1 MSPKNERMQ
10 ILSVPNFEQM
20 AAAIQGANGCYTLAG
35 PEEGNWTAGTG
46 IAGRVMLQVG
56 EEGGANYYEGAAL
69 RDAICLSLP
78 LGDPQ
83 LMSVNG
89 HEADA
94 GSLPIIRPNGSVLVR
109 AKAANRSALVVLPVD
124 LFRDTERFDS
134 GDIAVLQNL
143 NGVLAVDPRHI
154 GSLRQLVRRFAATD
168 YSLSPSAGRAA
179 EEEFMAHIFAA
190 VQSRTVSSDSGRGRP
205 WVSRDQ
211 VLRKVRDLVA
221 SAGDRVLH
229 VEDLCRVANVS
240 ERTLRTVFNETFALG
255 PLRYLRHRRLHLV
268 RAALRAA
275 HPGRD
280 TVASIAAEFG
290 FWEFGRFAKEYKA
303 LFGELPSRTL
313 LANINLHTKHDGIVV
328 DRKHML
334 TAPGTDAQ
342 PSK

>member
-1 MSPKNERMQ
+1 MQ

-20 AAAIQGANGCYTLAG
+20 AEALRGADGRYTLAG
-35 PEEGNWTAGTG
+35 REEGNWTAGTG
-46 IAGRVMLQVG
+46 LAGRITIQVG
-56 EEGGANYYEGAAL
+56 DNGGAHYYEGAAQKNTTVIL
-69 RDAICLSLP
+69 LP
-78 LGDPQ
+78 LDDPG
-83 LMSVNG
+83 LVRWNGEELDRTSLAAIHSGGSVTC
-89 HEADA
+89 HSKAA
-94 GSLPIIRPNGSVLVR
+94 QRGSLIILPHDMLR
-109 AKAANRSALVVLPVD
+109 ADRVD
-124 LFRDTERFDS
+124 STDV
-134 GDIAVLQNL
+134 AVLESL
-143 NGVLAVDPRHI
+143 HGVLAVDPRHI

-290 FWEFGRFAKEYKA
+290 FWEFGRFAKEYRA
-303 LFGELPSRTL
+303 LFGELPSQTL
-313 LANINLHTKHDGIVV
+313 NRMRHNAKHDGILL
-328 DRKHML
+328 DRERTL
-334 TAPGTDAQ
+334 TQRGLH
-342 PSK
+342 